1 MKQVVAGIASSATSE
16 YIRASCEYC
25 ARNGL
30 KAIRIA
36 ANHAART
43 LSQIIRA
50 AHHAAGIAI
59 SPNSRLSPRTP
70 ASLRPATSSQ
80 KCSSM

>member
-16 YIRASCEYC
+16 YIRASCAYC

-30 KAIRIA
+30 NAISTA
-36 ANHAART
+36 ANHAARCVP
-43 LSQIIRA
+43 QICRP
-50 AHHAAGIAI
+50 AHQAAGIA
-59 SPNSRLSPRTP
+59 SSANSSDSPRTP
-70 ASLRPATSSQ
+70 ASVRPATSSQ

>member
-16 YIRASCEYC
+16 YIRASCAYC

-30 KAIRIA
+30 KAISTA
-36 ANHAART
+36 ANQAAFV
-43 LSQIIRA
+43 LSQITRPA
-50 AHHAAGIAI
+50 QNAAGIA
-59 SPNSRLSPRTP
+59 SSANSRLSPRTP
-70 ASLRPATSSQ
+70 ASLRPPTSSQ

>member
-16 YIRASCEYC
+16 YIRASWAYC

-30 KAIRIA
+30 KAASTA
-36 ANHAART
+36 ANQAA
-43 LSQIIRA
+43 LVVPQIIRPA
-50 AHHAAGIAI
+50 QNEAGIA
-59 SPNSRLSPRTP
+59 SSANSRLRPRTP
-70 ASLRPATSSQ
+70 LSLRPAMSSQ